1 MTHFRSLLFNALFIA
16 LLLVMGVVCLPCLL
30 WRGERREWLAKTW
43 IRIALWLLKWVA
55 GIDYTVRGEVTPQ
68 PSQPYLYAAKHQS
81 AFETMALYLLID
93 RPVFVLKRELLW
105 IPIFGWY
112 LKWVGCIAID
122 RSKGAEMI
130 PHMIEQAKA
139 MVAQGRSIII
149 FPEGTRRPVGAPPK
163 YKRGIAHLAAALNV
177 PTIPVAL
184 NAGQFWPRNSFKK
197 HSGTIM
203 LSFLNPLRVYTEKD
217 AFLYDVQEVIEQEMA
232 RLSHSP
238 LEGDSK

>member
-1 MTHFRSLLFNALFIA
+1 MTMIRSTIFNVMFTL

-30 WRGERREWLAKTW
+30 WQGERREWLANAW
-43 IRIALWLLKWVA
+43 IRMSLWLLKAIA
-55 GIDYTVRGEVTPQ
+55 GVDYTVKGIVAPLAG
-68 PSQPYLYAAKHQS
+68 QPYLYAAKHQS

-130 PHMIEQAKA
+130 PHMIEQAKV
-139 MVAQGRSIII
+139 MVEQGRSIIV
-149 FPEGTRRPVGAPPK
+149 FPEGTRRPPNAPPK
-163 YKRGIAHLAAALNV
+163 YKRGIAHLAAALQV

-184 NAGQFWPRNSFKK
+184 NAGLFWPRNSFIKYP
-197 HSGTIM
+197 GIITF
-203 LSFLNPLRVYTEKD
+203 SFLQPLSACTEKE
-217 AFLYDVQEVIEQEMA
+217 AFLKDVEVLIEAEMT
-232 RLSHSP
+232 RL
-238 LEGDSK
+238 